1 MIFLGQAVK
10 QHISIISFFYS
21 RSKPSE
27 AAIENEEASN
37 NPEQIETSDKIE
49 KEYDKVTEKLKG
61 AIRNKDKKW
70 LCRLVNDKT
79 NDTSKRILI
88 SKLLKENHAH
98 ISKELAAIRF
108 SPNIIKPKSY
118 QVAKELSKNDTPD
131 DLDDDND
138 VEVVDF
144 ADLPQ
149 ELFIKI
155 EDFIKKE
162 IPSDFNDTFNE
173 EEIVEVPVP
182 PKPKPAV
189 VDLLEEDNLMNDTF
203 NDLEAETL
211 VNSAGDTN
219 EGISDLKSLKM
230 MNEQEAMLYESVRKI
245 DEKRAQLMEQIEKL
259 KQTRSDILNKY

>member
-1 MIFLGQAVK
+1 MK
-10 QHISIISFFYS
+10 S
-21 RSKPSE
+21 
-27 AAIENEEASN
+27 
-37 NPEQIETSDKIE
+37 
-49 KEYDKVTEKLKG
+49 

-70 LCRLVNDKT
+70 LCNLVNAKT

-118 QVAKELSKNDTPD
+118 EVPKEFSKNDTPD
-131 DLDDDND
+131 LSDEND
-138 VEVVDF
+138 AIEVDF

-162 IPSDFNDTFNE
+162 MPSDINAKSNE
-173 EEIVEVPVP
+173 DEIVEVPVP
-182 PKPKPAV
+182 PKPKPAI
-189 VDLLEEDNLMNDTF
+189 VDLLEEDNLNNDSF
-203 NDLEAETL
+203 NDLEPETL
-211 VNSAGDTN
+211 VNSTGDTN
-219 EGISDLKSLKM
+219 EGISDFKSLKVI
-230 MNEQEAMLYESVRKI
+230 NEQEIMLYESVRKI

-259 KQTRSDILNKY
+259 KQTRNDILNKY